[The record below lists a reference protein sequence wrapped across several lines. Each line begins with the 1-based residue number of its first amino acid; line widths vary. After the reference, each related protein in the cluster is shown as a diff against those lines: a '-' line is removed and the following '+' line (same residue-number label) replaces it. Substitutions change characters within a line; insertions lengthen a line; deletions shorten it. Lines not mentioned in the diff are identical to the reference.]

1 MIVKSAEFIKSA
13 VKPSHYPPAALPEIA
28 FAGRSN
34 VGKSSLINVLVN
46 RKRLAKTGATPGR
59 TQLINFFNINSAF
72 TFVDIPGFGYAKV
85 PVSVKKK
92 WGPMVETYL
101 STRKTLKGVVLI
113 MDIRRTPGLEELSL
127 VEWLNH
133 YQIFSIMVVT
143 KIDKLSRSKQLV
155 QKQKIAQALGINST
169 DLILFSA
176 RTRQGKGEL
185 WRAIQALVGAED
197 Q

>member
-1 MIVKSAEFIKSA
+1 MIIKSAEFIKSA
-13 VKPSHYPPAALPEIA
+13 VKPSHYPPATLPEIA

-59 TQLINFFNINSAF
+59 TQLINFFNINGIF
-72 TFVDIPGFGYAKV
+72 TFVDIPGFGYARV

-101 STRKTLKGVVLI
+101 STRNTLKGVILI
-113 MDIRRTPGLEELSL
+113 MDIRRTPELEELSL

-133 YQIFSIMVVT
+133 YHIPSIMVVT
-143 KIDKLSRSKQLV
+143 KIDKLSRSKQLP
-155 QKQKIAQALGINST
+155 QKQNIARTLGLNST

-176 RTRQGKGEL
+176 RTRQGKDEL
-185 WRAIQALVGAED
+185 WRAIQGLLGIEKA
-197 Q
+197 